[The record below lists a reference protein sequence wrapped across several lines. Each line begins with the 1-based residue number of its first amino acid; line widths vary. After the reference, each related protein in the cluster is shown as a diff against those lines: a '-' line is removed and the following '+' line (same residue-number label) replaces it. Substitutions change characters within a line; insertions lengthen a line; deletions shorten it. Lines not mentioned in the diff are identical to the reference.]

1 MMDGLHPWQEEAL
14 KRYQLE
20 RRLDP
25 KICIK
30 CKKIFKTEAY
40 RTDGISYK
48 NRFGSLTCCPYCN
61 VMFLLEPKIVVK
73 EIKENIF
80 VRMRR
85 LFK

>member
-1 MMDGLHPWQEEAL
+1 MMDGLNPWQEEAL

-40 RTDGISYK
+40 RVDGISYK
-48 NRFGSLTCCPYCN
+48 NRFGTLICCLYCN
-61 VMFLLEPKIVVK
+61 VMFSISHEYWDNNNRA
-73 EIKENIF
+73 NI
-80 VRMRR
+80 MGNE
-85 LFK
+85 LFA